1 MSKGMRDEVRGA
13 GGGIPNSQSP
23 IPSPSPPVPDPSV
36 VLRAEGVWR
45 VFETGAER
53 LEILRGV
60 DLEVRRGELVAI
72 LGPSGTGKSTLLHV
86 LGALDRPTKG
96 RVFLDS
102 LDVFS
107 YPESKLHE
115 LRNRK
120 VGFVFQF
127 HHLLSEFTV
136 LENVAMPLMVAGV
149 ARAEALDRAHRVLE
163 EIGFVSRLTHRPS
176 ELSGGEQARAA
187 VARALVNEPA
197 VILTD
202 EPTGNLDATS
212 AAALVDLMVRLSSER
227 KMTTLVV
234 THNQAVAD
242 RATRRLQLVEGKLN
256 EESNH

>member
-1 MSKGMRDEVRGA
+1 MSEGLGVRGQGSGA
-13 GGGIPNSQSP
+13 RVPEPRSP
-23 IPSPSPPVPDPSV
+23 VSDPAPV
-36 VLRAEGVWR
+36 LLAEGVWR
-45 VFETGAER
+45 VFETDAER

-102 LDVFS
+102 TDVFS

-115 LRNRK
+115 LRSRK
-120 VGFVFQF
+120 LGFVFQF

-136 LENVAMPLMVAGV
+136 LENVAMPLLVTGV
-149 ARAEALDRAHRVLE
+149 SRSEALERANRVLE
-163 EIGFVSRLTHRPS
+163 DVGFVSRLTHRPA

-187 VARALVNEPA
+187 MARAIVNDPV
-197 VILTD
+197 VIMAD
-202 EPTGNLDATS
+202 EPTGNLDATTAM
-212 AAALVDLMVRLSSER
+212 AAVDLMVRLSDER
-227 KMTTLVV
+227 KMTILVV

-242 RATRRLQLVEGKLN
+242 RASRRLHLAEGRLT
-256 EESNH
+256 EES

>member
-1 MSKGMRDEVRGA
+1 
-13 GGGIPNSQSP
+13 
-23 IPSPSPPVPDPSV
+23 
-36 VLRAEGVWR
+36 

-72 LGPSGTGKSTLLHV
+72 LGPSGSGKSTLLHV

-102 LDVFS
+102 VDVFS
-107 YPESKLHE
+107 YPESRLHV

-136 LENVAMPLMVAGV
+136 LENVAMPLLVAGV

-197 VILTD
+197 VILAD

-212 AAALVDLMVRLSSER
+212 AGALVELMVRLSSER
-227 KMTTLVV
+227 KMTILVV
-234 THNQAVAD
+234 THNRAVAD
-242 RATRRLQLVEGKLN
+242 RTMRRLHLADGRLHDEGV
-256 EESNH
+256 

>member
-1 MSKGMRDEVRGA
+1 MNRVQGVGGPGVQA
-13 GGGIPNSQSP
+13 GILTPE
-23 IPSPSPPVPDPSV
+23 PSNPGTPEP
-36 VLRAEGVWR
+36 VLRAEAVWR

-60 DLEVRRGELVAI
+60 DLEVQRGEFLAI

-86 LGALDRPTKG
+86 LGALDRLTSG
-96 RVFLDS
+96 RVLLDS

-136 LENVAMPLMVAGV
+136 LENVAMPLLVAGM
-149 ARAEALDRAHRVLE
+149 ARAEALGKAHKALE
-163 EIGFVSRLTHRPS
+163 EIDFVSRLTHRPA

-197 VILTD
+197 VILAD
-202 EPTGNLDATS
+202 EPTGNLDATT
-212 AAALVDLMVRLSSER
+212 AAALVDLMVRLSGER
-227 KMTTLVV
+227 KVTILVV

-242 RATRRLQLVEGKLN
+242 RARRRLHLADGRLHDEAV
-256 EESNH
+256 

>member
-1 MSKGMRDEVRGA
+1 MNRVQGVGGSGVQAGVRTPEPANPGTLEPA
-13 GGGIPNSQSP
+13 P
-23 IPSPSPPVPDPSV
+23 
-36 VLRAEGVWR
+36 VLRALDVWR

-60 DLEVRRGELVAI
+60 DMEVRRGELVAI

-86 LGALDRPTKG
+86 LGALDRPTRG

-107 YPESKLHE
+107 YSESQLHE

-136 LENVAMPLMVAGV
+136 LENVAMPLLVAGV
-149 ARAEALDRAHRVLE
+149 ARAEALDRAHQMLE
-163 EIGFVSRLTHRPS
+163 EIGFVSRLTHRPD
-176 ELSGGEQARAA
+176 ELSGGEKARAA
-187 VARALVNEPA
+187 MARAIVNDPV
-197 VILTD
+197 VILAD
-202 EPTGNLDATS
+202 EPTGNLDVAS

-227 KMTTLVV
+227 KMTILVV
-234 THNQAVAD
+234 THNRAVAD
-242 RATRRLQLVEGKLN
+242 RATRRLQLADGNLA
-256 EESNH
+256 EEK

>member
-1 MSKGMRDEVRGA
+1 MKGQRDRGTE
-13 GGGIPNSQSP
+13 GGSTGPALGPLNPRSLD
-23 IPSPSPPVPDPSV
+23 PSP
-36 VLRAEGVWR
+36 VLQATDIWR

-60 DLEVRRGELVAI
+60 DLEVQRGQLVAI

-96 RVFLDS
+96 RVVLDS

-136 LENVAMPLMVAGV
+136 LENVAMPLLVAGM
-149 ARAEALDRAHRVLE
+149 ARTEALGRAHEVLE
-163 EIGFVSRLTHRPS
+163 EIGFVSRLTHRPA

-187 VARALVNEPA
+187 MARALVNEPA
-197 VILTD
+197 VILAD
-202 EPTGNLDATS
+202 EPTGNLDSTS
-212 AAALVDLMVRLSSER
+212 AAALVDLMVRLSCER
-227 KMTTLVV
+227 KMTILVV

-242 RATRRLQLVEGKLN
+242 RATRRLHLAEGKLS
-256 EESNH
+256 EEANH

>member
-1 MSKGMRDEVRGA
+1 MSEPNGVQGFRGPGVQVHEPA
-13 GGGIPNSQSP
+13 NPGTPE
-23 IPSPSPPVPDPSV
+23 PVP
-36 VLRAEGVWR
+36 VLRAQDVWR

-60 DLEVRRGELVAI
+60 DLEVRRGELLAI

-86 LGALDRPTKG
+86 LGALDRPTRG

-120 VGFVFQF
+120 LGFVFQF

-136 LENVAMPLMVAGV
+136 LENVAMPLLVAGV
-149 ARAEALDRAHRVLE
+149 ARAEALERAHKVLE

-176 ELSGGEQARAA
+176 ELSGGEKARAA
-187 VARALVNEPA
+187 MGRALVNDPA
-197 VILTD
+197 VILAD
-202 EPTGNLDATS
+202 EPSGNLDATS
-212 AAALVDLMVRLSSER
+212 AATLVDLMVRLSNER
-227 KMTTLVV
+227 NMTILVV
-234 THNQAVAD
+234 THNRAVAD
-242 RATRRLQLVEGKLN
+242 RATRRLQLAEGKLS

>member
-1 MSKGMRDEVRGA
+1 MSEEEKCSSGPVDQCPA
-13 GGGIPNSQSP
+13 GQSALDHLTTRP
-23 IPSPSPPVPDPSV
+23 LDHSP
-36 VLRAEGVWR
+36 VLQAQDIWR

-86 LGALDRPTKG
+86 LGALDRPTRG

-107 YPESKLHE
+107 YSESQLHE

-136 LENVAMPLMVAGV
+136 LENVAMPLLVAGV
-149 ARAEALDRAHRVLE
+149 ARPEALARAHQVLE
-163 EIGFVSRLTHRPS
+163 EIGFVSRLTHRPA

-187 VARALVNEPA
+187 MGRALVNNPA
-197 VILTD
+197 VILAD
-202 EPTGNLDATS
+202 EPTGNLDVTS

-227 KMTTLVV
+227 KMTILVV
-234 THNQAVAD
+234 THNRAVAD
-242 RATRRLQLVEGKLN
+242 RATRRLQLADGKLA
-256 EESNH
+256 EEK

>member
-1 MSKGMRDEVRGA
+1 MSEEKQWSSGPVHQCPA
-13 GGGIPNSQSP
+13 GSSAHDHSTTGPLDHSP
-23 IPSPSPPVPDPSV
+23 
-36 VLRAEGVWR
+36 VLQATDIWR

-60 DLEVRRGELVAI
+60 DLEVQRGEFLAI

-86 LGALDRPTKG
+86 LGALDRPTSG
-96 RVFLDS
+96 RVLLDS

-107 YPESKLHE
+107 YPESRLHE

-136 LENVAMPLMVAGV
+136 LENVAMPLLVAGM
-149 ARAEALDRAHRVLE
+149 ARTEALVRAHKALE
-163 EIGFVSRLTHRPS
+163 EIGFVSRLTHRPA

-197 VILTD
+197 VILAD
-202 EPTGNLDATS
+202 EPTGNLDATT

-227 KMTTLVV
+227 NMTILVV

-242 RATRRLQLVEGKLN
+242 RAMRRLHLAEGRLS

>member
-1 MSKGMRDEVRGA
+1 MSEGTRDEGLGTRGRTP
-13 GGGIPNSQSP
+13 GPNPQP
-23 IPSPSPPVPDPSV
+23 PTPNPSA

-60 DLEVRRGELVAI
+60 NLEVQRGELVAI

-136 LENVAMPLMVAGV
+136 LENVAMPLLVAGM
-149 ARAEALDRAHRVLE
+149 ARTEALSRAHAVLE

-187 VARALVNEPA
+187 MARALVNEPV
-197 VILTD
+197 VILAD
-202 EPTGNLDATS
+202 EPTGNLDTTS
-212 AAALVDLMVRLSSER
+212 AAALVDLMVRVSSER
-227 KMTTLVV
+227 KMTILVV

-242 RATRRLQLVEGKLN
+242 RATRRLHLADGKLN

>member
-1 MSKGMRDEVRGA
+1 MNRIQGVQESRGQVA
-13 GGGIPNSQSP
+13 GHSNPGILDSSTP
-23 IPSPSPPVPDPSV
+23 V

-45 VFETGAER
+45 VFETGPER

-60 DLEVRRGELVAI
+60 DLEVQRGELLAI

-102 LDVFS
+102 VDVFS

-136 LENVAMPLMVAGV
+136 LENVAMPLLVAGV
-149 ARAEALDRAHRVLE
+149 ARTEALDRAHRVLE
-163 EIGFVSRLTHRPS
+163 EIGFVTRLTHRPS

-212 AAALVDLMVRLSSER
+212 AGALVDLMVRLSSER

-242 RATRRLQLVEGKLN
+242 RATRRLHLVDGRLHDEGM
-256 EESNH
+256 

>member
-1 MSKGMRDEVRGA
+1 MSEEKQWSSGPVHQCPA
-13 GGGIPNSQSP
+13 GQSAP
-23 IPSPSPPVPDPSV
+23 DHLTTRPLDHSP
-36 VLRAEGVWR
+36 VLQAQDVWR

-107 YPESKLHE
+107 YSESQLHE
-115 LRNRK
+115 LRSRK

-136 LENVAMPLMVAGV
+136 LENVAMPLLVAGV

-163 EIGFVSRLTHRPS
+163 EIGFTSRLIHRPA
-176 ELSGGEQARAA
+176 ELSGGEKARAA
-187 VARALVNEPA
+187 MARAIVNDPA
-197 VILTD
+197 VILAD
-202 EPTGNLDATS
+202 EPTGNLDVAS
-212 AAALVDLMVRLSSER
+212 AAALVDLMVRLSTER
-227 KMTTLVV
+227 KMTILVV
-234 THNQAVAD
+234 THNRAVAD
-242 RATRRLQLVEGKLN
+242 RATRRLQLFDGKLHD
-256 EESNH
+256 EAV

>member
-1 MSKGMRDEVRGA
+1 MSKEKKWSSGSVHQCPA
-13 GGGIPNSQSP
+13 GQSALDYLTTRP
-23 IPSPSPPVPDPSV
+23 LDHSP
-36 VLRAEGVWR
+36 VLQAQDVWR
-45 VFETGAER
+45 VFETGPER

-60 DLEVRRGELVAI
+60 DLEVQRGELLAI

-86 LGALDRPTKG
+86 LGALDRPTRG

-107 YPESKLHE
+107 YSESQLHE

-136 LENVAMPLMVAGV
+136 LENVAMPLLVAGV
-149 ARAEALDRAHRVLE
+149 ARPEATARAHQVLE
-163 EIGFVSRLTHRPS
+163 EIGFVSRLTHRPA

-187 VARALVNEPA
+187 MGRALVNNPA
-197 VILTD
+197 VILAD
-202 EPTGNLDATS
+202 EPTGNLDVTS

-227 KMTTLVV
+227 KMTILVV
-234 THNQAVAD
+234 THNRAVAD
-242 RATRRLQLVEGKLN
+242 RATRRLQLADGKLA
-256 EESNH
+256 EEK

>member
-1 MSKGMRDEVRGA
+1 MSEQGTKGQRDRGTEGA
-13 GGGIPNSQSP
+13 AFGPTLDPLIPRSL
-23 IPSPSPPVPDPSV
+23 DPSI
-36 VLRAEGVWR
+36 VLRAEDVWR

-60 DLEVRRGELVAI
+60 DLEVQRGELVAI

-86 LGALDRPTKG
+86 LGALDRPTQG

-107 YPESKLHE
+107 YPESKLNE

-136 LENVAMPLMVAGV
+136 LENVAMPLLVAGM
-149 ARAEALDRAHRVLE
+149 ARTEALDRAHRVLE
-163 EIGFVSRLTHRPS
+163 EIGFVSRLTHRPA

-187 VARALVNEPA
+187 MGRALVNNPA
-197 VILTD
+197 VILAD
-202 EPTGNLDATS
+202 EPTGNLDTTS
-212 AAALVDLMVRLSSER
+212 AAALVDLMVRLSHER
-227 KMTTLVV
+227 KMTILVV

-242 RATRRLQLVEGKLN
+242 RATRRLHLAEGKLT
-256 EESNH
+256 EESE

>member
-1 MSKGMRDEVRGA
+1 MSRIQGVQESRDQVA
-13 GGGIPNSQSP
+13 GPSNPGILDSSTP
-23 IPSPSPPVPDPSV
+23 V

-45 VFETGAER
+45 VFETGPER

-60 DLEVRRGELVAI
+60 DLEVQRGELLAI

-102 LDVFS
+102 VDVFS

-136 LENVAMPLMVAGV
+136 LENVAMPLLVAGV

-163 EIGFVSRLTHRPS
+163 EIGFVTRLTHRPS

-187 VARALVNEPA
+187 VARALVNDPA

-212 AAALVDLMVRLSSER
+212 AGTLVDLMVRLSSER
-227 KMTTLVV
+227 KMTILIV
-234 THNQAVAD
+234 THNLAVAD
-242 RATRRLQLVEGKLN
+242 RATRRLQLADGRLHDEGM
-256 EESNH
+256 

>member
-1 MSKGMRDEVRGA
+1 MSRVQGV
-13 GGGIPNSQSP
+13 GGPGVGPGGLRLTGQAGIPTLESSNPGTLEPAS
-23 IPSPSPPVPDPSV
+23 

-60 DLEVRRGELVAI
+60 DLEVQRGELVAI

-120 VGFVFQF
+120 LGFVFQF
-127 HHLLSEFTV
+127 HHLLSEF
-136 LENVAMPLMVAGV
+136 
-149 ARAEALDRAHRVLE
+149 
-163 EIGFVSRLTHRPS
+163 
-176 ELSGGEQARAA
+176 
-187 VARALVNEPA
+187 
-197 VILTD
+197 
-202 EPTGNLDATS
+202 
-212 AAALVDLMVRLSSER
+212 
-227 KMTTLVV
+227 
-234 THNQAVAD
+234 
-242 RATRRLQLVEGKLN
+242 
-256 EESNH
+256 

>member
-1 MSKGMRDEVRGA
+1 MNEEGMKGQRDRGTEGRITGPA
-13 GGGIPNSQSP
+13 LDPLIPRSLD
-23 IPSPSPPVPDPSV
+23 PSP
-36 VLRAEGVWR
+36 VLQATDVWR

-60 DLEVRRGELVAI
+60 DLEVQRGELVAI

-107 YPESKLHE
+107 YPESRLHE

-136 LENVAMPLMVAGV
+136 LENVAMPLLVAGV
-149 ARAEALDRAHRVLE
+149 ARTEALRRAHRVLE
-163 EIGFVSRLTHRPS
+163 EIGFVSRLTHRPA

-187 VARALVNEPA
+187 MGRALVNEPA
-197 VILTD
+197 VILAD
-202 EPTGNLDATS
+202 EPTGNLDTTS
-212 AAALVDLMVRLSSER
+212 AAALVDLMVRLSNER
-227 KMTTLVV
+227 KMTILVV

-242 RATRRLQLVEGKLN
+242 RATRRMHLADGRLHDEGV
-256 EESNH
+256 